1 MTSRTCV
8 DDVIVRRLEPAD
20 VAATEVVSA
29 WTFDE
34 ADRDTRRVSDPEPT
48 PRTADE
54 STAWIERARHFLARD
69 PAGCWIAARGDD
81 VIGFALSQNRG
92 GCWYLWTYGVAPGHQ
107 GHGVGAA
114 LMDAVLA
121 HAGRRPGMLSST
133 VHPAAT
139 RRYRLA
145 GFELH
150 PQLRMVGR
158 VDRSGLP
165 AVSGLRDGDGDD
177 IEWMDELDVRRRG
190 GGHGPD
196 HELLVATHHLT
207 VSRPP
212 RPGYVYTRDDGR
224 PTLLA
229 ADDTTTARDLLTD
242 ALAGTTTPTLVNC
255 ITVQN
260 HWAVDVGLTARLDIG
275 QEGYL
280 ALRDMAPPAP
290 YLPSSHFL

>member
-1 MTSRTCV
+1 MTGTPPS
-8 DDVIVRRLEPAD
+8 DVAVRRLQPVD
-20 VAATEVVSA
+20 LAATEAVSA

-34 ADRDTRRVSDPEPT
+34 ADRGTRRVSEPEPT
-48 PRTADE
+48 PRTAAE
-54 STAWIERARHFLARD
+54 SAAWIRRARHFLDHD
-69 PAGCWIAARGDD
+69 PDGCWIAARADD

-92 GCWYLWTYGVAPGHQ
+92 ACWFLWTYGVAPGHQ
-107 GHGVGAA
+107 GIGVGAA

-121 HAGRRPGMLSST
+121 HAGGRAGMLSST
-133 VHPAAT
+133 IHPGAT

-150 PQLRMVGR
+150 PQMRMVGH

-165 AVSGLRDGDGDD
+165 TVTGLTEGDADD
-177 IEWMDELDVRRRG
+177 IEWMDALDERRRG

-196 HELLVATHHLT
+196 HELLLATQHLT

-212 RPGYVYTRDDGR
+212 RAGYVYARDDGR

-229 ADDTTTARDLLTD
+229 ADDTATACDLLTD
-242 ALAGTTTPTLVNC
+242 ALARTTGATLVNC
-255 ITVQN
+255 ITADN

-280 ALRDMAPPAP
+280 ALRGMAPPAP
-290 YLPSSHFL
+290 YLPSGHFL